1 MYYQAEKPLADQT
14 IRYLRT
20 HKVMSNIDNPLW
32 VNGSTSPILRDS
44 GFSPLKLRKL
54 CMKANRVHRISL
66 GVASALVSTADVA
79 RSFDTEKT
87 AR

>member
-1 MYYQAEKPLADQT
+1 MYYQAEKPFAAQG

-20 HKVMSNIDNPLW
+20 HKVMSNVDNPLW

-44 GFSPLKLRKL
+44 SFSPSKLSKLR
-54 CMKANRVHRISL
+54 MKANSVHRISL
-66 GVASALVSTADVA
+66 GVASGLVSTADVA
-79 RSFDTEKT
+79 LSFDTEKT

>member
-1 MYYQAEKPLADQT
+1 
-14 IRYLRT
+14 
-20 HKVMSNIDNPLW
+20 MSNVDNPLW

-54 CMKANRVHRISL
+54 CMKANRAHRISP

-79 RSFDTEKT
+79 LSFDIEKT